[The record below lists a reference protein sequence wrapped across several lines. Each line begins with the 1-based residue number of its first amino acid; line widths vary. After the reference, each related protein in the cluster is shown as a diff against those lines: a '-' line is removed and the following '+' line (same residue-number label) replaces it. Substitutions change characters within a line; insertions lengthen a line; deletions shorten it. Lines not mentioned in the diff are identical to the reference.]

1 MKKIGILILLLS
13 ITVSCDYF
21 KKDTEQTP
29 IARVNET
36 YLYQE
41 DIEGIVPEN
50 ATVQDSTFIINNHI
64 NRWATQQLLIDQAKI
79 NLPQSKLDT
88 YQKLVRDYKD
98 ELYAE
103 GYKNAIVAQQLDST
117 IAESE
122 LNNFYKE
129 NRGNFILNDEL
140 IKVRYILL
148 SKDFTNFNSV
158 VEKFS
163 RFSKTDKEELESISI
178 QFTKYNFNDS
188 TWVKKDALLR
198 TFPALQEKENEL
210 LKKSNFTQVQD
221 SLGVYLVK
229 IEDVLKTNDVA
240 PLSYVTPTIEQ
251 IILNKRKLE
260 LIKKLEKDI
269 TKDALKNKNFETYEE
284 R

>member
-1 MKKIGILILLLS
+1 MYKRQS
-13 ITVSCDYF
+13 
-21 KKDTEQTP
+21 
-29 IARVNET
+29 

-41 DIEGIVPEN
+41 DIKDIVPEN
-50 ATVQDSTFIINNHI
+50 ATSQDSTIIVNNYI
-64 NRWATQQLLIDQAKI
+64 TRWATQQLLIDQAKI
-79 NLPQSKLDT
+79 NLSQTKLDN
-88 YQKLVRDYKD
+88 YQKLVDDYKS

-158 VEKFS
+158 VEKFR

-198 TFPALQEKENEL
+198 TFPALKEKENEL

-240 PLSYVTPTIEQ
+240 PLSYVAPTIEQ

>member
-1 MKKIGILILLLS
+1 MKKAGILVLLLL
-13 ITVSCDYF
+13 IAVSCDYF
-21 KKDTEQTP
+21 KKDTEQIP
-29 IARVNET
+29 IARVNDS

-41 DIEGIVPEN
+41 DIESILPKN
-50 ATVQDSTFIINNHI
+50 ATPQDSSVLVNNFI

-79 NLPQSKLDT
+79 NLSQENLDN
-88 YQKLVRDYKD
+88 YQELVNDYKN

-103 GYKNAIVAQQLDST
+103 AYKNTIVAQQLDST
-117 IAESE
+117 ITENE
-122 LNNFYKE
+122 LTNFYTQNKD
-129 NRGNFILNDEL
+129 NFILNDEL
-140 IKVRYILL
+140 IKVRYIVL
-148 SKDFTNFNSV
+148 SKDFTNSNSV
-158 VEKFS
+158 VEKFR
-163 RFSKTDKEELESISI
+163 RFTAEDKKDLEDRSI
-178 QFTKYNFNDS
+178 QFTNYNFNDS
-188 TWVKKDALLR
+188 TWVKKDALLQ
-198 TFPALQEKENEL
+198 TFPALKDKESEL

-240 PLSYVTPTIEQ
+240 PLSYVSPTIEQ

-269 TKDALKNKNFETYEE
+269 TKDALKNKNFETYEK

>member
-1 MKKIGILILLLS
+1 MKKAGILVLLFF
-13 ITVSCDYF
+13 IAVSCDYF

-29 IARVNET
+29 IARVNES

-41 DIEGIVPEN
+41 DIENILPEN
-50 ATVQDSTFIINNHI
+50 VTPQDSTVLVNNFI

-79 NLPQSKLDT
+79 NLSQEKLDD
-88 YQKLVRDYKD
+88 YHNLVKDYKN

-117 IAESE
+117 ITEKE
-122 LNNFYKE
+122 LASFYTQNK
-129 NRGNFILNDEL
+129 NNFILNDEL
-140 IKVRYILL
+140 IKVRYIVL
-148 SKDFTNFNSV
+148 SKDFTNSNSV
-158 VEKFS
+158 VEKFR
-163 RFSKTDKEELESISI
+163 RFTDEDEKDLEKRSI
-178 QFTKYNFNDS
+178 QFTSYNFNDS
-188 TWVKKDALLR
+188 TWVKKDALLQ
-198 TFPALQEKENEL
+198 TFPALKEKESEL

-221 SLGVYLVK
+221 SLEVYLVK

-240 PLSYVTPTIEQ
+240 PLSYVSPTIEQ

-260 LIKKLEKDI
+260 LVKKLEKDI
-269 TKDALKNKNFETYEE
+269 TKDAVKNKNFETYEK

>member
-1 MKKIGILILLLS
+1 MKKIGILLLLL
-13 ITVSCDYF
+13 IAVSCDYF

-29 IARVNET
+29 IARVNKS

-41 DIEGIVPEN
+41 DIKSILPDN
-50 ATVQDSTFIINNHI
+50 ASLEDSTVLVNNFI

-79 NLPQSKLDT
+79 NLSQENLDN
-88 YQKLVRDYKD
+88 YQELVNDYKN

-103 GYKNAIVAQQLDST
+103 AYKNAIVAQQLDST
-117 IAESE
+117 ITENE
-122 LNNFYKE
+122 LTNFYTQNKD
-129 NRGNFILNDEL
+129 NFILNDEL
-140 IKVRYILL
+140 IKVRYIVL
-148 SKDFTNFNSV
+148 SKDFTNSNSV
-158 VEKFS
+158 AEKFR
-163 RFSKTDKEELESISI
+163 RFTAEDRKDLEDRSI
-178 QFTKYNFNDS
+178 QFTNYNFNDS
-188 TWVKKDALLR
+188 TWVKKDALLQ
-198 TFPALQEKENEL
+198 TFPALKDKESEL

-240 PLSYVTPTIEQ
+240 PLSYVSPTIEQ

-269 TKDALKNKNFETYEE
+269 TKDALKNKNFETYEK

>member
-1 MKKIGILILLLS
+1 MKKTGILILLLS

-50 ATVQDSTFIINNHI
+50 ATAQDSTFIINNHI

-117 IAESE
+117 ITESE

>member
-1 MKKIGILILLLS
+1 MRKTVLLILLFS

-21 KKDTEQTP
+21 KKDAEQTP
-29 IARVNET
+29 IARVNDT

-41 DIEGIVPEN
+41 DLEGIIPEN
-50 ATVQDSTFIINNHI
+50 ATVQDSAFIMNNYI

-79 NLPQSKLDT
+79 NLPQTKLDA
-88 YQKLVRDYKD
+88 YQKLVKDYKN

-117 IAESE
+117 VSKNE
-122 LNNFYKE
+122 LTAFYEQNKD
-129 NRGNFILNDEL
+129 NFILNDEL

-148 SKDFTNFNSV
+148 SNNFTNLNRV
-158 VEKFS
+158 VEKF
-163 RFSKTDKEELESISI
+163 RRYNNTDKEELENISI
-178 QFTKYNFNDS
+178 QFTNYNFNDS

-198 TFPALQEKENEL
+198 TFPALKEKEAEL

-240 PLSYVTPTIEQ
+240 PLSYVSPTIEQ

>member
-1 MKKIGILILLLS
+1 MKKTGIFILLLS

-50 ATVQDSTFIINNHI
+50 ATAQDSTFIINNHI

-79 NLPQSKLDT
+79 NLSQSKLDT

-158 VEKFS
+158 VEKFR

-198 TFPALQEKENEL
+198 TFPALKEKENEL

-240 PLSYVTPTIEQ
+240 PLSYVAPTIEQ